1 MGTLTKAIIFFK
13 ECQLIVS
20 RQHKAPRQ
28 ETLKHEIRT
37 FDQLRQTPQ
46 TNSNAVTSIKIPTSE
61 KREIAKKHF
70 LQKYRKTSFKT
81 DSNDGFTRTAP
92 SFLSRCGES
101 SNGSVWLE
109 KLPNTNGYIKIKG
122 EVEQTKGNRVGQ
134 QGGYSVSSKKLTTHP
149 PTP

>member
-70 LQKYRKTSFKT
+70 IQKKRKTSFKT
-81 DSNDGFTRTAP
+81 DSNDGFTR
-92 SFLSRCGES
+92 SFFFVTLQGEFKRI
-101 SNGSVWLE
+101 GLV
-109 KLPNTNGYIKIKG
+109 G
-122 EVEQTKGNRVGQ
+122 EAAQHKRLFKN
-134 QGGYSVSSKKLTTHP
+134 
-149 PTP
+149 

>member
-46 TNSNAVTSIKIPTSE
+46 TNSNAITSIKIPTSE

-70 LQKYRKTSFKT
+70 IQKKRKTSFKT
-81 DSNDGFTRTAP
+81 DSNDGFTRTVPFFCHAAG
-92 SFLSRCGES
+92 R
-101 SNGSVWLE
+101 V
-109 KLPNTNGYIKIKG
+109 
-122 EVEQTKGNRVGQ
+122 QTDRFGWR
-134 QGGYSVSSKKLTTHP
+134 SCPTHP
-149 PTP
+149 EPNPTKEGGLARQSELFHILAKVGH

>member
-1 MGTLTKAIIFFK
+1 VLQSQALETVLNMLNLTWP
-13 ECQLIVS
+13 CTLIVS

-70 LQKYRKTSFKT
+70 IQKKT
-81 DSNDGFTRTAP
+81 
-92 SFLSRCGES
+92 
-101 SNGSVWLE
+101 
-109 KLPNTNGYIKIKG
+109 
-122 EVEQTKGNRVGQ
+122 
-134 QGGYSVSSKKLTTHP
+134 
-149 PTP
+149 